1 MPPKLLLAP
10 TDFQTLR
17 HSCTSSYFDT
27 QFFHTNDSINVNK
40 EKISLRHPLPTF
52 VIFSFFQAS
61 IWLRVDKVL
70 QKITKS
76 YKNELRHLFQCSI
89 LILRKRPR
97 KTPFQ
102 NTVPP
107 PSRFHRSWFEILPLK
122 LAPSNDINQ
131 KCEPFHSHD
140 TYQCSLQEVLKSW
153 SNDNITDLPTLLH
166 IATRHMWAM

>member
-1 MPPKLLLAP
+1 MSLPTPSQSVSHKQFHQCENQKNKL
-10 TDFQTLR
+10 
-17 HSCTSSYFDT
+17 
-27 QFFHTNDSINVNK
+27 
-40 EKISLRHPLPTF
+40 SLRYPSPTF
-52 VIFSFFQAS
+52 GHFSYFQAS
-61 IWLRVDKVL
+61 LWLGVDKVL
-70 QKITKS
+70 EKQKKS
-76 YKNELRHLFQCSI
+76 YKSELRHLFQCSI
-89 LILRKRPR
+89 LILRKRRR

-102 NTVPP
+102 NTVP